1 MPIELPGTQFFSG
14 LACRKSFSE
23 GITVREDPTFN
34 DMCTMQLNMLLFR
47 VSVQEEGGV
56 RGSRNSIS
64 DQANQREKVPDN
76 RKFGAEH
83 L

>member
-1 MPIELPGTQFFSG
+1 ML
-14 LACRKSFSE
+14 
-23 GITVREDPTFN
+23 N

-56 RGSRNSIS
+56 RGSRNLIS

-83 L
+83 LQGSILADLLVPSHKN